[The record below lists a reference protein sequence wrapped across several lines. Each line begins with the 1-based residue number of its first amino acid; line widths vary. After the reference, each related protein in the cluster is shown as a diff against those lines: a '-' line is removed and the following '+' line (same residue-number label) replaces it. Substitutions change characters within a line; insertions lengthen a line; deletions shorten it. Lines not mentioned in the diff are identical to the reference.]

1 MIQKEFIRA
10 NFRCIFCRKSK
21 NKWKLGH
28 NQYWTMRKII
38 ELLKIDKSFVFEGS
52 REDFFF
58 KFLKDQK
65 SINYEVVTFDEIEL
79 SPDVSYGTLF
89 IGSFGF
95 GISVKAFLSQIED
108 NRLKINFKTKIRV
121 EH

>member
-1 MIQKEFIRA
+1 
-10 NFRCIFCRKSK
+10 
-21 NKWKLGH
+21 
-28 NQYWTMRKII
+28 MRKII